1 MTEDESVTMSDEL
14 TPKYEEEGSNII
26 VGGSIESQDDNL
38 IDINLDDQTL
48 RRLFIGNELAFKL
61 ITKWSQDPV
70 EKGWSVETSDDS
82 DFAQQVEQWKQELNF
97 DSKLMELNKFV
108 NVFGSAGF
116 GYDLVDSASSPDQ
129 RVDPDDVED
138 ITQIQIIR
146 QDQIEDYEM
155 EDGDIEYYDLEE
167 GYDVDRIH
175 IDRIDH
181 ARYYHIKGHPE
192 GFGLLHPLFTSLKVF
207 ENVKF
212 GMGQAFY
219 VGGTGFPIL
228 NVQGLDNMK
237 DDDAEKLKSEFMDD
251 VLKNPGMM
259 LDDEKSSVEFKG
271 SQGKALDPEPYVDK
285 LLDIV
290 GTVVGSKRI
299 LTGAEP
305 GGVEGSKT
313 DQEEYF
319 GDISSFQNNKLNPLV
334 RSFVD
339 RLIEYGLVDEPD
351 EGYLIE
357 WNELYEKDEERQAE
371 IDKKKSSAFLNL
383 TTAGLSPEVAAQEVG
398 LDEETVEA
406 LQEEGSSNFNTGPG
420 SSGAGSGPQSQGNSG
435 GSNDKRDQDGR
446 YYDKSASQE
455 TLEVLRDLDGYDSE
469 TYWSDD
475 CDHEH
480 QQDGEITKPIYWSDD
495 LYAQYKDLREELQE
509 DVLGDL
515 VDRIIE
521 AVDDNKYGSDS
532 LPGRL
537 REKLFGDEQKKLD
550 RYAFSKRVERELD
563 KMEEESKEKT
573 RDALKGS
580 FQVGADKGAEAFG
593 ASTTEIFDK
602 HRREIMDETFDKY
615 ITPAYADTK
624 KEISEK
630 INDSVREYFQNQDQ
644 GVHELKRNIRA
655 IKGGSTAVDYRF
667 ERIART
673 ETGRIRNISYIDE
686 TSRRGRSKYDWVGP
700 PIEQSTPQVCRTL
713 TDRSPMDKA
722 TLLNLSAGGMPHI
735 NCRRTA
741 AVAMDAITDMAD
753 GFTIQDL
760 EQRFLRIEFDVDEER
775 LDEAFEKFQAATNK
789 SLQEMQRWT
798 NSKCSSKAS
807 LSRDPN
813 ERVIRL
819 LKKNKSEWDE
829 DDVQN
834 ALRVY
839 SFVSRMRGQ
848 RPENPRSGPG
858 DCSSKWAISLKNWGF
873 DPFKED

>member
-1 MTEDESVTMSDEL
+1 MTEDDTVTMSDKL
-14 TPKYEEEGSNII
+14 TPKYEEESSNFI
-26 VGGSIESQDDNL
+26 VGGSIQSQDDNL
-38 IDINLDDQTL
+38 IDIDLDDETL
-48 RRLFIGNELAFKL
+48 QRLFIGNELAFKL

-70 EKGWSVETSDDS
+70 EKGFSVKTDEEDS
-82 DFAQQVEQWKQELNF
+82 DFARQVEQYKQDLNF
-97 DSKLMELNKFV
+97 NSKLMELNKFV
-108 NVFGSAGF
+108 NVFGSAGL
-116 GYDLVDSASSPDQ
+116 GYDLVDSSSSPEQ
-129 RVDPDDVED
+129 KVDPEDVEEID
-138 ITQIQIIR
+138 KLRIIR
-146 QDQIEDYEM
+146 QDQVDSYDID
-155 EDGDIEYYDLEE
+155 DGEISAYDLED
-167 GYDVDRIH
+167 GYDIEK
-175 IDRIDH
+175 IDESRLYH

-219 VGGTGFPIL
+219 VGGTGFPVLSID
-228 NVQGLDNMK
+228 GLDNMD
-237 DDDAEKLKSEFMDD
+237 DDDAQELKSEFMTD

-259 LDDEKSSVEFKG
+259 LDKEKSEVEFKG

-285 LLDIV
+285 LLDII

-319 GDISSFQNNKLNPLV
+319 GDVSSFQNNKLTPIV
-334 RSFVD
+334 RDFID
-339 RLIEYGLVDEPD
+339 RLIDYGLVEKP
-351 EGYLIE
+351 ENGYLVE

-383 TTAGLSPEVAAQEVG
+383 TTAGLPAEVAAKEVG

-406 LQEEGSSNFNTGPG
+406 LQEEGSLNFSPG
-420 SSGAGSGPQSQGNSG
+420 SGSSSGGSGSEPSGNAD

-455 TLEVLRDLDGYDSE
+455 TLEVLRDLEGYDSE
-469 TYWSDD
+469 KYWSDD
-475 CDHEH
+475 CDHDH
-480 QQDGEITKPIYWSDD
+480 HQDGEITKPIYWSDD
-495 LYAQYKDLREELQE
+495 LYSQYKDLREELQE
-509 DVLGDL
+509 EVLGDL
-515 VDRIIE
+515 VDRIIQGVE
-521 AVDDNKYGSDS
+521 DNSPGADS
-532 LPGRL
+532 LSDKIKDKISRD
-537 REKLFGDEQKKLD
+537 KQKKLD

-563 KMEEESKEKT
+563 KMEEESREKT
-573 RDALKGS
+573 RDALKGA

-593 ASTTEIFDK
+593 ARTTEVFDK

-624 KEISEK
+624 KEIAEK
-630 INDSVREYFQNQDQ
+630 VNDSVREYFQTQDM
-644 GVHELKRNIRA
+644 GIDDLKRSIRQV
-655 IKGGSTAVDYRF
+655 KGGSSAVDYRF

-700 PIEQSTPQVCRTL
+700 PIEASTPQVCITL

-722 TLLNLSAGGMPHI
+722 TLMSLSAGGMPHI

-741 AVAMDAITDMAD
+741 AVAMDAIGDEGIFLD
-753 GFTIQDL
+753 DL
-760 EQRFLRIEFDVDEER
+760 QQRFLRIEFDVDEDD
-775 LDEAFEKFQAATNK
+775 LDEAFEKFQMATNK
-789 SLQEMQRWT
+789 TLSEMQRWT
-798 NSKCSSKAS
+798 NSECSSKAS

-819 LKKNKSEWDE
+819 LKKNKDEWTEE
-829 DDVQN
+829 DIQD
-834 ALRVY
+834 AMRVW
-839 SFVSRMRGQ
+839 SFVQRMKAQ
-848 RPENPRSGPG
+848 RPENPREGPG
-858 DCSSKWAISLKNWGF
+858 DCSSKWAISLKNWGY